1 MKNKS
6 SAAFRAGTHST
17 GLAEELKV
25 EPSPGR
31 DDVVKENQAKSVAE
45 GCPRGASLR
54 SKMVR
59 EAAWG
64 NTAITKRTRAKGT
77 REHVGRSCPQGCHW
91 HSHFGWL
98 EMNVGL

>member
-1 MKNKS
+1 M
-6 SAAFRAGTHST
+6 

-54 SKMVR
+54 SRMVR
-59 EAAWG
+59 EAAWD
-64 NTAITKRTRAKGT
+64 NTAITKRTCAKGTREHLVFPKGT